1 MAKSLDLYGD
11 AVRSVEVSLG
21 GAWILHVLVASGLG
35 FIAAWSTPKLYY
47 QCGRFVLS
55 PWVFLLLA
63 MVAVDE
69 LLQMF
74 NPLRHFSVIDLSIN
88 LTCVTFGALAYV
100 TYLKSPLGDSAV

>member
-1 MAKSLDLYGD
+1 VRPAPASD
-11 AVRSVEVSLG
+11 AVRSVEVGLG